1 MKEETEKE
9 IRESRYAEQHLR
21 EKYKDEPTKIIEL
34 LRAKL
39 KKVEEIFT
47 ESAQQESDQPRVES
61 GNWRASLSVPI
72 IHSGTH
78 VGLEI
83 CFFSHLTD

>member
-1 MKEETEKE
+1 MKEETAKE

-39 KKVEEIFT
+39 KKVEEVQRISTAGIGPTEGGKRQLGSMFKRSYYSFRHACRAENMFLFT
-47 ESAQQESDQPRVES
+47 FD
-61 GNWRASLSVPI
+61 
-72 IHSGTH
+72 
-78 VGLEI
+78 
-83 CFFSHLTD
+83 